1 MRIRSIEEMRN
12 REVTARVRVLEY
24 YGGTSESF
32 ELRSIIRKTGGLM
45 ISQARASLALFAMV
59 LAMAGLV
66 RTAASAD
73 LGPSPAPASPLS
85 KWTLMVAPYG
95 WATWLDGTETV
106 KGRTV
111 DVSVS
116 PTELIGD
123 LDQVPFMGYVEARRG
138 PFALYGDL
146 VYASVGLDADAVRS
160 RRVRPEVGGTVAASA
175 GLDYE
180 QTILELGGAYQV
192 VGGTTAFDVLA
203 GARYWHQHANLRL
216 RISADV
222 EIGDLDISR
231 GIAIARSGG
240 VDWVDPVIGA
250 RIRHQLA
257 PGKELMLRG
266 DIGGFGAG
274 SQFSWNVMAGYSFVL
289 CDKDGVTY
297 SGLLGYRL
305 LDVDYEQGSGRTK
318 YEYDVLQH
326 GPLLGLAVSF

>member
-1 MRIRSIEEMRN
+1 MINQRR
-12 REVTARVRVLEY
+12 L
-24 YGGTSESF
+24 
-32 ELRSIIRKTGGLM
+32 GLM
-45 ISQARASLALFAMV
+45 FCALTATSASALTSVA
-59 LAMAGLV
+59 
-66 RTAASAD
+66 AD
-73 LGPSPAPASPLS
+73 LGRQLEPASPLS
-85 KWTLMVAPYG
+85 QWTLTVTPYG

-106 KGRTV
+106 KGRTA
-111 DVSVS
+111 DVQVS

-123 LDQVPFMGYVEARRG
+123 LDRVPFMGYAEARKG
-138 PFALYGDL
+138 SFALYGDL

-160 RRVRPEVGGTVAASA
+160 RSVHPDIGGTVAASA

-192 VGGTTAFDVLA
+192 VGGTTAFDVIA
-203 GARYWHQHANLRL
+203 GARYWHQHADLKL
-216 RISADV
+216 AVSAGV
-222 EIGDLDISR
+222 EVGDLEVSR

-240 VDWVDPVIGA
+240 VDWVDPLVGV
-250 RIRHQLA
+250 RVRHQLA
-257 PGKELMLRG
+257 PGQELMLRG

-305 LDVDYEQGSGRTK
+305 LDVDYEQGSGRTH

-326 GPLLGLAVSF
+326 GPLSGLTINF

>member
-1 MRIRSIEEMRN
+1 MVDTSI
-12 REVTARVRVLEY
+12 ARRLF
-24 YGGTSESF
+24 S
-32 ELRSIIRKTGGLM
+32 M
-45 ISQARASLALFAMV
+45 LALSVAI
-59 LAMAGLV
+59 AGALPS
-66 RTAASAD
+66 AKAAD
-73 LGPSPAPASPLS
+73 LGQPPPAQRTILS
-85 KWTLMVAPYG
+85 GWTLTVTPYG

-106 KGRTV
+106 KGRTA
-111 DVSVS
+111 DVQVS

-123 LDQVPFMGYVEARRG
+123 LDRVPFMGYAEARKG

-160 RRVRPEVGGTVAASA
+160 RSVHPDIGGTVAASA

-192 VGGTTAFDVLA
+192 VGGTTAFDVIA
-203 GARYWHQHANLRL
+203 GARYWHQHADLKL
-216 RISADV
+216 AISAGV

-240 VDWVDPVIGA
+240 VDWVDPLVGV
-250 RIRHQLA
+250 RVRHQLA
-257 PGKELMLRG
+257 PGQELMLRG

-305 LDVDYEQGSGRTK
+305 LDVDYEQGSGRTR

-326 GPLLGLAVSF
+326 GPLSGLTIRF